1 MHWLIQE
8 GFDNDPAYIELC
20 KNLARMKIP
29 HSFCRAIPFSENDI
43 ISDVDLDAI
52 TEPIFTYGSY
62 TLSKIAKK
70 RGYNPGSFIS
80 ETIGME
86 NLIKI
91 FGNHM
96 LNSDMVIDTLEN
108 IETEMPKFFLRP
120 MEDTKSF
127 PAKIYTLE
135 EFKEFKRKIIEAGTE
150 HYATIY
156 PHTKVLI
163 SSPKEIE
170 QEYRFFVVDG
180 KIVTSSQYKMGDRV
194 VYSSNVDQHIQWYA
208 SSVVDMRN
216 VLNNHPDVA
225 YVLDIAVS
233 KGNPYILEVNSI
245 NSSGLYA
252 IDTQKFINA
261 IENLT
266 HRYKYKE
273 ID

>member
-1 MHWLIQE
+1 MHWLIQK
-8 GFDNDPAYIELC
+8 GFDNDPAYVELC
-20 KNLARMKIP
+20 KNLERMGVS
-29 HSFCRAIPFSENDI
+29 HSFCKAIPFSENDI
-43 ISDVDLDAI
+43 ISDIDLDAI

-170 QEYRFFVVDG
+170 QEYRFFVVAG
-180 KIVTSSQYKMGDRV
+180 KVITGSQYKMGERV
-194 VYSSNVDQHIQWYA
+194 VYSPNIDRNIQWYV

-225 YVLDIAVS
+225 YVIDIAVS
-233 KGNPYILEVNSI
+233 EGEPKILEVNSI

-252 IDTQKFINA
+252 IDTQKFIDA
-261 IENLT
+261 VESLT
-266 HRYKYKE
+266 HRYK
-273 ID
+273 